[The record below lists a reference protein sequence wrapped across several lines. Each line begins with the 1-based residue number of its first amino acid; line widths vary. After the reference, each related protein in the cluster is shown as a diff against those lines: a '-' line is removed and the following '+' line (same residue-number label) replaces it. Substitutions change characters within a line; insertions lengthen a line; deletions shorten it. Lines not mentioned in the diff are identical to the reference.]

1 MRALVLKAIH
11 ELEFIPDF
19 PNPTPAKD
27 EVLINVKYCGICGS
41 DLEAFQYGKVLMP
54 LIPGHEFSGE
64 VAEVGANVTEWQEGD
79 RVTVYP
85 GAFCGKC
92 HFCQRGEENLCKK
105 ILLGLGLSINGAM
118 AEYVKFPAKF
128 LCKLP
133 DSVSFEEGAIVEP
146 LAVGYHGV
154 KLSNIQPGDSA
165 VVIGA
170 GTIGVS
176 TIQALKLLNIENIYV
191 IEPVEFN
198 RNIALQLGAEET
210 KSPMHLNKIGPDFVF
225 VCAGFPETYN
235 NAIKI
240 VRNGGS
246 IILLGVHFDPV
257 AISFLQVI
265 SKEAQLRGSFGYSFT
280 EFKEVLSLLEQ
291 GKFQPDLLIS
301 KTVQLENAI
310 QGGFL
315 ELLSKEKEAV
325 KILVEL

>member
-1 MRALVLKAIH
+1 MRALVLKTIN
-11 ELEFIPDF
+11 ELEFVPDF
-19 PNPTPAKD
+19 PKPTLVKD
-27 EVLINVKYCGICGS
+27 EVLIKVKYCGICGS

-54 LIPGHEFSGE
+54 LILGHEFSGE
-64 VAEVGANVTEWQEGD
+64 IVEIGPSVTEWQEGD

-92 HFCQRGEENLCKK
+92 HFCERGEENLCKK
-105 ILLGLGLSINGAM
+105 ILIGLGISINGAM

-154 KLSNIQPGDSA
+154 KLSNIQPGDTA

-170 GTIGVS
+170 GTIGIS
-176 TIQALKLLNIENIYV
+176 TIQALKLFNIEDIYV

-198 RNIALQLGAEET
+198 HNIALQLGAKQT
-210 KSPMHLNKIGPDFVF
+210 KSPIQLNKIGPDFVF

-265 SKEAQLRGSFGYSFT
+265 SKEANLRGSFGYSFT
-280 EFKEVLSLLEQ
+280 EFKEVLLLLEQ
-291 GKFQPDLLIS
+291 GKFQPELLIS
-301 KTVQLENAI
+301 KKVKLENAV
-310 QGGFL
+310 QEGFL
-315 ELLSKEKEAV
+315 ELLSKEKRVV